1 MHCPKITIMNWGH
14 VASQL
19 QGSVGTKIR
28 GSLAGWLHGGVCWLI
43 EQRVAPHLS
52 RRGVISGIMGDLK
65 QEKITGDTTGP
76 PGKVHLE
83 AHDKLLGTS
92 WTTWKAFV
100 RQWSYWNFV
109 VGAEY
114 HMSQIINAPK
124 QDARKH
130 NLQGNVKRKMRSCQP
145 LVFVGSADSTSH
157 GWSPH
162 WLNLWIE
169 SAICT
174 FLIRNSSIY
183 GVWYLQEVSEPIPCR
198 YQATIVYI
206 YFSWI
211 YWLAIND

>member
-19 QGSVGTKIR
+19 RESVGTKIR
-28 GSLAGWLHGGVCWLI
+28 GPLAGWLHGGVCWLI
-43 EQRVAPHLS
+43 EQRVAPHLFMEGS
-52 RRGVISGIMGDLK
+52 DQWDNGGSETRKNNWRYYWATREGAFISSWH
-65 QEKITGDTTGP
+65 T
-76 PGKVHLE
+76 
-83 AHDKLLGTS
+83 LLGTS

-100 RQWSYWNFV
+100 RQRSYWNSV

-114 HMSQIINAPK
+114 HMSQIINTPK

-130 NLQGNVKRKMRSCQP
+130 NLQGNVKRKICNPVSPRYPWVLQTQLAMD
-145 LVFVGSADSTSH
+145 GA
-157 GWSPH
+157 PH

-174 FLIRNSSIY
+174 FLIRNSSIC
-183 GVWYLQEVSEPIPCR
+183 GVWYLQEVSEPIPHR

-206 YFSWI
+206 YSLEFTG
-211 YWLAIND
+211 

>member
-1 MHCPKITIMNWGH
+1 M
-14 VASQL
+14 
-19 QGSVGTKIR
+19 
-28 GSLAGWLHGGVCWLI
+28 
-43 EQRVAPHLS
+43 
-52 RRGVISGIMGDLK
+52 
-65 QEKITGDTTGP
+65 
-76 PGKVHLE
+76 
-83 AHDKLLGTS
+83 TS
-92 WTTWKAFV
+92 WWSVLAHRTAGGTPPITEGSDQWDNGGSETRKNNWRYYWATREGAFRSSWQTV
-100 RQWSYWNFV
+100 RYFLNYVEGICEAMELLKFCCGGWVPQ
-109 VGAEY
+109 
-114 HMSQIINAPK
+114 SQIINAPK